1 MPKTSRAAVGA
12 VVVFVV
18 FVSIILSGWLRG
30 STLTVVDDF
39 ALLAF
44 ALPAVAFSA
53 LAARS
58 IWGRRRLAWMS
69 MTIGL
74 LGWTVG
80 EAIWTFYEVHLHQPP
95 FPSIAD
101 VAFLVMPVGACA
113 ALLLLPADNTSQSR
127 GRLFLDG
134 VIMAGSLFLVSWVTI
149 LHPLYQSSTSDQLG
163 FVISLAYPLSDIII
177 LTVAGVV
184 LVRAGAQHRLSLV
197 LLTAGLGCFAL
208 ADSAFAYL
216 SATGSYSSGS
226 VIDIGWAA
234 GLLLVS
240 VAASAAHEGKRKR
253 RNSFALPGWASVW
266 LPYTPLLVAGVVAAA
281 QPVPDLKSR
290 PVLIVASILV
300 VTVLGRQFLAVKEN
314 RLLVATVAQQAL
326 HDPLTGLANRALF
339 SDRLSHAMHL
349 HEREGR
355 SLAVL
360 AVDLNEF
367 KLVNDHLGHL
377 VGDDLLVGVAQ
388 RLRRCVR
395 PGDTVA
401 RLGGDEFSILV
412 EGGAD
417 VAELVGNRV
426 VEAFEEPFVLSGHE
440 LLMRPSV
447 GLALAESNEPHLTA
461 DELMQRADT
470 AMYSA
475 KRSRA
480 RVVQTYSPEMQ
491 LLTEVDDKRLFGP
504 AAPHPG
510 VGAAGAIQLLGRLRV
525 AIDESA
531 LTLVYQPKFD
541 LNTGH
546 IVGVEA
552 LLRWPQPD
560 GTVLTPEAFLPLV
573 RRHGL
578 MGSVTQMVIGRAL
591 DDALAWHRVGADIPV
606 AVNLFAPSMANVGL
620 PATIS
625 RALAD
630 HGLPASALAVEITE
644 ELFLD
649 STERTRHVL
658 NELRRNGIRIAID
671 DFGSGYSALSY
682 LRDLPI
688 DEVKL
693 DRSFIAP
700 ISVDE
705 RAAAVV
711 RAVVDLA
718 HVLDLTVVVEGVEDA
733 ETAALVRELGCDV
746 GQGYFYGVPVTAD
759 QVPGVV
765 NGRAAGLPIG
775 WRGTIPGAGVKGC

>member
-1 MPKTSRAAVGA
+1 M
-12 VVVFVV
+12 FVV
-18 FVSIILSGWLRG
+18 FVSVILSGWLQG
-30 STLTVVDDF
+30 STLTIVDDF
-39 ALLAF
+39 ALLAL
-44 ALPAVAFSA
+44 AMPAVAFSA

-58 IWGRRRLAWMS
+58 LWGRRRLAWLS
-69 MTIGL
+69 MTVGL

-80 EAIWTFYEVHLHQPP
+80 EAIWTVYEVHLHQPP

-101 VAFLVMPVGACA
+101 VAFLLMPVGSCA
-113 ALLLLPADNTSQSR
+113 ALLLFPVDHTSQSR

-149 LHPLYQSSTSDQLG
+149 LHPLDQSYTSDQFG
-163 FVISLAYPLSDIII
+163 FVISLAYPISDVVI

-184 LVRAGAQHRLSLV
+184 LVRSSGQQRMSLV
-197 LLTAGLGCFAL
+197 LLTAGLACFAL

-216 SATGSYSSGS
+216 SAKGSYSSGS

-234 GLLLVS
+234 GLLFIS
-240 VAASAAHEGKRKR
+240 VAASAARESNRKR

-281 QPVPDLKSR
+281 QPVPDLRSQ

-300 VTVLGRQFLAVKEN
+300 VTVLGRQFLAVQEN
-314 RLLVATVAQQAL
+314 RRLVATVAQQAL

-339 SDRLSHAMHL
+339 SDRLCHAMHL
-349 HEREGR
+349 HEWKGL

-377 VGDDLLVGVAQ
+377 VGDDLLVGVAE

-412 EGGAD
+412 EGGHD

-440 LLMRPSV
+440 VLMRPSV
-447 GLALAESNEPHLTA
+447 GLALVESDAPKLTA
-461 DELMQRADT
+461 DELLQRADT

-475 KRSRA
+475 KRSRS
-480 RVVQTYSPEMQ
+480 RGVQVYHPDIAA
-491 LLTEVDDKRLFGP
+491 LDAAADKRLFGAFEP
-504 AAPHPG
+504 SFDAG
-510 VGAAGAIQLLGRLRV
+510 GAAAIELLGKLRQ
-525 AIDESA
+525 AIDTSE
-531 LTLVYQPKFD
+531 LTLVYQPKVD
-541 LNTGH
+541 LHTAENAGA
-546 IVGVEA
+546 EA
-552 LLRWPQPD
+552 LLRWPQSD
-560 GTVLTPEAFLPLV
+560 GTVLAPEEFLPLV

-578 MGSVTQMVIGRAL
+578 MGQITQLVIGMAL
-591 DDALAWHRVGADIPV
+591 DDALTWRRAGVEVPV
-606 AVNLFAPSMANVGL
+606 AVNLFAPSVANSAL
-620 PATIS
+620 PATITH
-625 RALAD
+625 ALAER
-630 HGLPASALAVEITE
+630 GLPPTALTVEITE

-649 STERTRHVL
+649 STERTRAVL
-658 NELRRNGIRIAID
+658 EELQSNGIRIAID

-693 DRSFIAP
+693 DRSFVAP
-700 ISVDE
+700 ILTDA

-733 ETAALVRELGCDV
+733 DTAALVRELGCDV
-746 GQGYFYGVPVTAD
+746 GQGFFYGVPVTAD
-759 QVPGVV
+759 QVPG
-765 NGRAAGLPIG
+765 L
-775 WRGTIPGAGVKGC
+775 VKGR

>member
-1 MPKTSRAAVGA
+1 M
-12 VVVFVV
+12 FVV
-18 FVSIILSGWLRG
+18 FVAVILSGWLHG
-30 STLTVVDDF
+30 STLTIVDDF
-39 ALLAF
+39 ALLAL
-44 ALPAVAFSA
+44 AIPAVAFSA

-58 IWGRRRLAWMS
+58 LWGRRRLAWAS
-69 MTIGL
+69 MTVGL

-80 EAIWTFYEVHLHQPP
+80 EAIWTLYEVHLHQPP

-113 ALLLLPADNTSQSR
+113 ALLLLPAEHTSQSR

-149 LHPLYQSSTSDQLG
+149 LHPLYQSDTPDQFG

-184 LVRAGAQHRLSLV
+184 LVRSTGQHRLSLT
-197 LLTAGLGCFAL
+197 LLTAGLACFAL

-216 SATGSYSSGS
+216 TATGSYRSGN

-234 GLLLVS
+234 GLLFIS
-240 VAASAAHEGKRKR
+240 VAASAAHESKRKR
-253 RNSFALPGWASVW
+253 HNSFALPGWASVW
-266 LPYTPLLVAGVVAAA
+266 LPYTPLLIAGVVAAA

-314 RLLVATVAQQAL
+314 RQLVATVADQAL

-349 HEREGR
+349 HEREGL

-395 PGDTVA
+395 TGDTVA

-412 EGGAD
+412 EGGND

-426 VEAFEEPFVLSGHE
+426 VEAFEEPFVLSDHE

-447 GLALAESNEPHLTA
+447 GLALAVSDEPHLTA
-461 DELMQRADT
+461 DELMRRADA

-480 RVVQTYSPEMQ
+480 RVVQVYHSDIAALDEAA
-491 LLTEVDDKRLFGP
+491 DRRLFGAFEP
-504 AAPHPG
+504 RFDAG
-510 VGAAGAIQLLGRLRV
+510 GAAAIELLGKLRQ
-525 AIDESA
+525 AIDKSE
-531 LTLVYQPKFD
+531 LTLVYQPKVD
-541 LNTGH
+541 LHTAEN
-546 IVGVEA
+546 VGAEA
-552 LLRWPQPD
+552 LIRWPQPD
-560 GTVLTPEAFLPLV
+560 GTVLAPEEFLPLV

-578 MGSVTQMVIGRAL
+578 MGQITQLVIGNAL
-591 DDALAWHRVGADIPV
+591 DDALAWRRAGLELPV
-606 AVNLFAPSMANVGL
+606 AVNLFAPSVANVAL
-620 PATIS
+620 PATITQ
-625 RALAD
+625 ALAER
-630 HGLPASALAVEITE
+630 GLPPTALTVEITE

-649 STERTRHVL
+649 STERTRAVL
-658 NELRRNGIRIAID
+658 EELQSNGIRIAID

-700 ISVDE
+700 ILVDA

-733 ETAALVRELGCDV
+733 QTAALVRELGCDV
-746 GQGYFYGVPVTAD
+746 GQGFYYGVPVPPD
-759 QVPGVV
+759 ELL
-765 NGRAAGLPIG
+765 RAAVRKLRAIG
-775 WRGTIPGAGVKGC
+775 PTQ